1 VKLEAMAP
9 SARYVG
15 AMLALMFV
23 VSGAVRAEPAFSFDA
38 TPGKLRKSVVPISYS
53 IELRPDAESLALPGV
68 EVIDVEVREPTA
80 RLTLN
85 AVNTTFASVT
95 VDDSLTRADVTLDA
109 AAETATFIFA
119 QPLAAGAHRL
129 RIEFTARINKFDR
142 GFFFER
148 LRYYYAAAS
157 ARNPALAHLTLALT
171 LTDEVPGTIVTGLI
185 GSVASFAEQPDL
197 AWDFLQK
204 NYDALFAKQ
213 GPAFRDQ
220 FIANFMTNFSD
231 EGHAAELAAFAP
243 VQATSGGRVMA
254 GRAQEVIAISADLK
268 SRALPAV
275 EAWIKARK

>member
-1 VKLEAMAP
+1 LRDSVTHLVGITADRAM
-9 SARYVG
+9 YDTL
-15 AMLALMFV
+15 LAL
-23 VSGAVRAEPAFSFDA
+23 A
-38 TPGKLRKSVVPISYS
+38 RKS
-53 IELRPDAESLALPGV
+53 
-68 EVIDVEVREPTA
+68 T
-80 RLTLN
+80 
-85 AVNTTFASVT
+85 VT
-95 VDDSLTRADVTLDA
+95 
-109 AAETATFIFA
+109 
-119 QPLAAGAHRL
+119 
-129 RIEFTARINKFDR
+129 N
-142 GFFFER
+142 ER

-157 ARNPALAHLTLALT
+157 ARDPALAHPTLALT

-185 GSVASFAEQPDL
+185 GSVASSAEQPDL